1 MNNKERILLFAK
13 VAEATYSDPK
23 DSKSVFDS
31 LGYKTLKFFDV
42 RGAQAYL
49 LENDEGRLLSFRGTQ
64 PSEISDVLAD
74 LNSIKD
80 PCAQG
85 GKIHR
90 GFNEELEKIYPDI
103 IKSLSLSSSPLYI
116 TGHSLGAAMA
126 TLAAAR
132 LQDQFN
138 VVMLITFGSPRVGT
152 QGFKV
157 NLKVP
162 HFRCKNNNDQVTNVP
177 PTLMLFR
184 HHGTDVYINYYGQI
198 RNITG
203 WQRVK
208 DQLRSRV
215 QAFKKKKPF
224 IGLYDHSM
232 SEYIR
237 KLDNAVSD
245 DTSILKE

>member
-1 MNNKERILLFAK
+1 MTNKERILLFAK

-23 DSKSVFDS
+23 DSKKVFDF
-31 LGYKTLKFFDV
+31 LGFKTIKFFNV
-42 RGAQAYL
+42 KGAQAYL
-49 LENDEGRLLSFRGTQ
+49 LENSEGRLLSFRGTQ

-74 LNSIKD
+74 LNSVKD
-80 PCAQG
+80 NCDEG
-85 GKIHR
+85 GKVHR
-90 GFNEELEKIYPDI
+90 GFNNELKKKFPGIVET
-103 IKSLSLSSSPLYI
+103 LSLSEAPLYI

-126 TLAAAR
+126 TLAASK
-132 LQDQFN
+132 LQDKFN

-152 QGFKV
+152 QKFKV

-184 HHGTDVYINYYGQI
+184 HHGTDVYLNYYGQV

-215 QAFKKKKPF
+215 KAFKKKKRF
-224 IGLYDHSM
+224 IGVYDHSM

-237 KLDNAVSD
+237 KLENAVND
-245 DTSILKE
+245 ETSILK